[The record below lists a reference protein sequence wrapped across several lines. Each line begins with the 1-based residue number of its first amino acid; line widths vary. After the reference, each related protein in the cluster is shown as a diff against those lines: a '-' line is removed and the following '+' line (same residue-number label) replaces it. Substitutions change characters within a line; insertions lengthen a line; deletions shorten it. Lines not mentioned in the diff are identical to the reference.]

1 MQTKNL
7 VAYDYRNAVL
17 PNITK
22 KFKSTKKSNWIKTFV
37 ILIFLSISIFF
48 LLDFYKVLT
57 STNNRISFVTDFK
70 LDINTLS
77 ETALIL
83 QAKRDSKPNSE
94 INNYGSDGKT
104 IDANVISSDLS
115 SAIIN
120 IADTNNDGSLSFEEI
135 SNLKLMKLDVD
146 TYKKEM
152 NVLQLNLKSADC
164 NLKNYLVI
172 TQGKYAGTILYNG
185 PLKFID
191 DNNKRYF
198 GLDLKL

>member
-1 MQTKNL
+1 MDKNFC
-7 VAYDYRNAVL
+7 YFD
-17 PNITK
+17 I
-22 KFKSTKKSNWIKTFV
+22 FKYFD
-37 ILIFLSISIFF
+37 FF

-70 LDINTLS
+70 VDINKLS

-83 QAKRDSKPNSE
+83 QAKMDSKPNSE

-115 SAIIN
+115 SAIVS
-120 IADTNNDGSLSFEEI
+120 IADTNNDGRLSFEEI

-146 TYKKEM
+146 TYKKELKE
-152 NVLQLNLKSADC
+152 LQFNLRSADC

-172 TQGKYAGTILYNG
+172 TKGKYAGTILYNG

-191 DNNKRYF
+191 DKNKRYF